1 MTNGNDPDNDR
12 LHQAADY
19 AADNVDSQLAG
30 MDLEELCKEF
40 DISDN
45 DLVEIIEDTDE
56 LKNKVCTVIRAD
68 EGYRQRMM
76 EKLQEQH
83 LAGEE

>member
-1 MTNGNDPDNDR
+1 MRPGDPNDDAGNR
-12 LHQAADY
+12 ALDY
-19 AADNVDSQLAG
+19 ATDNVEKKLAG